1 MTRQMAVALRAP
13 AREPGCPAARAV
25 KIAPNRLAGLD
36 AVVRVPRLGPGTPEV
51 DRACPL
57 TVLAVDP
64 EPPALAQL
72 INVLRADARIRTV
85 MSADN
90 GIDALRLLRRHELD
104 GVFLDIRMPGL
115 TGIEVVTQLAR
126 YRPPPPIVF
135 VTASET
141 HGPQA
146 FELQAVDYVLKPA
159 RPDRLAES
167 VRRIAA
173 ASAAHEPVAVDDD
186 SDETIPVELGGV
198 TRFICRSQV
207 RYVESHGDYVRLH
220 TAEGAH
226 LVRARMA
233 TLERRWADAGFIR
246 IHRCHLVAL
255 AHITDVRLA
264 ARGASVVIGNDE
276 LALSRRAAREL
287 REVLTERAR
296 ADGIAHAAV
305 VGH

>member
-1 MTRQMAVALRAP
+1 
-13 AREPGCPAARAV
+13 
-25 KIAPNRLAGLD
+25 
-36 AVVRVPRLGPGTPEV
+36 VPRLGPGTPGS
-51 DRACPL
+51 DRSAPL

-72 INVLRADARIRTV
+72 INVLRADQRVRAV
-85 MSADN
+85 MTADN
-90 GIDALRLLRRHELD
+90 GIDALRMLRRHDVD

-115 TGIEVVTQLAR
+115 TGIEVITELAR
-126 YRPPPPIVF
+126 YRPPPPTVF

-159 RPDRLAES
+159 CPERLAES
-167 VRRIAA
+167 VRRVAA
-173 ASAAHEPVAVDDD
+173 MTPAREPAPDDGLP
-186 SDETIPVELGGV
+186 DETIPVELGGV

-233 TLERRWADAGFIR
+233 TLEARWADAGFIR
-246 IHRCHLVAL
+246 IHRSHLVAL

-264 ARGASVVIGNDE
+264 ARGASVVIGTEE

-287 REVLTERAR
+287 REVLMQRAR
-296 ADGIAHAAV
+296 ADGIAHSALTI
-305 VGH
+305 H

>member
-1 MTRQMAVALRAP
+1 M
-13 AREPGCPAARAV
+13 
-25 KIAPNRLAGLD
+25 
-36 AVVRVPRLGPGTPEV
+36 RVPRLGPGLSEF
-51 DRACPL
+51 DRAVPL

-64 EPPALAQL
+64 EPPALARL
-72 INVLRADARIRTV
+72 INLLRADTRIGTV
-85 MSADN
+85 MTADN
-90 GIDALRLLRRHELD
+90 GIDALRLLRRHDLD
-104 GVFLDIRMPGL
+104 GAFLDIRMPGL
-115 TGIEVVTQLAR
+115 TGIEVVTHLAR
-126 YRPPPPIVF
+126 YRTPPPIVF

-159 RPDRLAES
+159 RPERLAES
-167 VRRIAA
+167 VRRVVAA
-173 ASAAHEPVAVDDD
+173 ATPAREPAPADDG

-226 LVRARMA
+226 LVRARMT

-246 IHRCHLVAL
+246 IHRSHLVAL
-255 AHITDVRLA
+255 AHITDVHLA
-264 ARGASVVIGNDE
+264 ARGASVVLGNEE

-287 REVLTERAR
+287 REVLMQRAR